1 MAIGDR
7 GEDNNFPPNEI
18 LKNEGGYFLSISE
31 QLEKEKKI
39 KQEIHKLKKLYK
51 DFTKEKLKAIDG
63 LINRASFTKITLEEL
78 EEDLMK
84 NGLTELFEQGEQSF
98 MRERPETKQYT
109 TFLQRYSQVMKQLL
123 DLLPVEV
130 AKQEQ
135 DALTQYLERKKN
147 RK

>member
-1 MAIGDR
+1 MATGDR
-7 GEDNNFPPNEI
+7 GEDNNFPPSEI
-18 LKNEGGYFLSISE
+18 FKNEGGYFLSISE

-39 KQEIHKLKKLYK
+39 KQEINKLKKLYK
-51 DFTKEKLKAIDG
+51 DFEKDKSKAIDG
-63 LINRASFTKITLEEL
+63 LINRAAFTKITLEEL
-78 EEDLMK
+78 EEDLMV

-123 DLLPVEV
+123 DLLPIEL

-135 DALTQYLERKKN
+135 DALAQYLERKKN